1 MVCAVFAN
9 FLNTNLVVGRYATL
23 VAVMA
28 LLGYTQCQPA
38 LAWFGLGKASQSNPP
53 SASKLVL
60 TTPKAKQAEPRAR
73 KINGMT
79 VKLDKPLKRHGNN
92 DVIVTPAIADPAK
105 ATSGVSATDAKPVVG
120 NSLNQGLEAYNRGVD
135 LFGQAQQQA
144 ERGNVAGQKS
154 LIEAAVDQF
163 KLAIKVQ
170 PDFVEALSNIGFAQL
185 TLKQYPK
192 AIQSFN
198 VALAKNPNHLNT
210 LNGLATAYALSNRL
224 PESITTFNK
233 LTTLDPA
240 NAQYCFNKGSVLQR
254 AGKLPEAQAA
264 YQQALNIDAND
275 QRSLFNMGTLYENM
289 GKLPE
294 AVTYY
299 KLAKAVAIDTPMG
312 LEALR
317 RLEGLESRLQPT
329 SKL

>member
-1 MVCAVFAN
+1 
-9 FLNTNLVVGRYATL
+9 
-23 VAVMA
+23 
-28 LLGYTQCQPA
+28 
-38 LAWFGLGKASQSNPP
+38 
-53 SASKLVL
+53 
-60 TTPKAKQAEPRAR
+60 
-73 KINGMT
+73 MT
-79 VKLDKPLKRHGNN
+79 VNLNKPTSTKRHRNN
-92 DVIVTPAIADPAK
+92 EVIVTPAVADPTK
-105 ATSGVSATDAKPVVG
+105 ATTDPKPVG
-120 NSLNQGLEAYNRGVD
+120 NSLNAGLEAYNRGVD

-144 ERGNVAGQKS
+144 ERGNSQGQKA
-154 LIEAAVDQF
+154 LIEEALLQFKAAV
-163 KLAIKVQ
+163 KLQ

-198 VALAKNPNHLNT
+198 VALAKNANHLNT

-233 LTTLDPA
+233 LTTLDPS

-299 KLAKAVAIDTPMG
+299 KLAKNVAVDTPMG
-312 LEALR
+312 LEAVR
-317 RLEGLESRLQPT
+317 RLEGLDARLQPA
-329 SKL
+329 SKP